1 MSKKPIRILMLITN
15 LRVSNGVTSYA
26 MNYFRALDHRSVH
39 IDFCLIENNDSP
51 YFEEIE
57 KAGSHYY
64 FTGSWKRPL
73 KQAASFAKLLKEG
86 RYDIV
91 HDNLSVSTI
100 LLMREAKKQGV
111 PVRILHSHNSKLGET
126 PQKEKRNALLLPL
139 LLSKVNAFA
148 ACSDMAAKAM
158 FGDAK
163 YELIPN
169 IIDADKYS
177 FDPEIRKTVR
187 EQMGADGKFIVATV
201 GRLAAQKNPFFALDV
216 FDLVAEKIP
225 HAEYWWIGSGPLYDQ
240 VAAYASKLKHADHVR
255 LLGDREDMK
264 DLYQAADVMFMPSLF
279 EGLPVTGVEAQAMGL
294 PCVVSDSVTREMVYT
309 DLVEY
314 VCLDAGKEQW
324 AETICRQLKNHER
337 KNKTDELMQSRF
349 SDKNAGEFLE
359 QYYRRLL
366 ENVTAG

>member
-1 MSKKPIRILMLITN
+1 M
-15 LRVSNGVTSYA
+15 
-26 MNYFRALDHRSVH
+26 
-39 IDFCLIENNDSP
+39 
-51 YFEEIE
+51 
-57 KAGSHYY
+57 
-64 FTGSWKRPL
+64 KRPF

-201 GRLAAQKNPFFALDV
+201 GRLAAQKNPFFALFPASELRHDDTV
-216 FDLVAEKIP
+216 HPYAT
-225 HAEYWWIGSGPLYDQ
+225 SGHEVL
-240 VAAYASKLKHADHVR
+240 
-255 LLGDREDMK
+255 
-264 DLYQAADVMFMPSLF
+264 
-279 EGLPVTGVEAQAMGL
+279 GLPSRGHAGTGEELLQAHGHHAAAVAVL
-294 PCVVSDSVTREMVYT
+294 GAIFIWNGNWHSVPLSIYWMMY
-309 DLVEY
+309 
-314 VCLDAGKEQW
+314 Q
-324 AETICRQLKNHER
+324 
-337 KNKTDELMQSRF
+337 
-349 SDKNAGEFLE
+349 
-359 QYYRRLL
+359 
-366 ENVTAG
+366 

>member
-1 MSKKPIRILMLITN
+1 MAVNILVIRCADTGFWI
-15 LRVSNGVTSYA
+15 
-26 MNYFRALDHRSVH
+26 
-39 IDFCLIENNDSP
+39 LIE
-51 YFEEIE
+51 
-57 KAGSHYY
+57 
-64 FTGSWKRPL
+64 
-73 KQAASFAKLLKEG
+73 
-86 RYDIV
+86 
-91 HDNLSVSTI
+91 
-100 LLMREAKKQGV
+100 
-111 PVRILHSHNSKLGET
+111 
-126 PQKEKRNALLLPL
+126 
-139 LLSKVNAFA
+139 
-148 ACSDMAAKAM
+148 
-158 FGDAK
+158 
-163 YELIPN
+163 
-169 IIDADKYS
+169 
-177 FDPEIRKTVR
+177 
-187 EQMGADGKFIVATV
+187 
-201 GRLAAQKNPFFALDV
+201 DV

-324 AETICRQLKNHER
+324 AETICRQLNNHER

-366 ENVTAG
+366 EIVTAG